1 MKQRRSS
8 SDPYNQNKP
17 WTLADR
23 RLAYLTFTKK
33 NCTELEKFE
42 LARSLGRRATSV
54 QVMVFSLMPALP
66 GKEKKFPRSLTEHEI
81 RYCRGEVDSPFPPRP
96 VAVPGPEPEP
106 EPEAKPEAKPL
117 ERQVQEAVA
126 VLRVQMSE
134 AFQDLMLEE
143 AAARTKHLEVAQQAL
158 EALREHAGILREIR
172 DSVRSGRSGRSGA
185 PAVEVLPN
193 GRIKL
198 NQ

>member
-23 RLAYLTFTKK
+23 RLAYLTFTRKDV
-33 NCTELEKFE
+33 TELEKFE

-106 EPEAKPEAKPL
+106 EPEAKPL
-117 ERQVQEAVA
+117 GRQVQEAVA

-158 EALREHAGILREIR
+158 EALREHAIILREIR

>member
-23 RLAYLTFTKK
+23 RLAYLTFTRKDV
-33 NCTELEKFE
+33 TELEKFQ

-66 GKEKKFPRSLTEHEI
+66 GKEKKSPRSLTEHEI

-106 EPEAKPEAKPL
+106 EPEAKPL

-158 EALREHAGILREIR
+158 EALREHAVILREIR